1 MHTVI
6 LRGLAAVL
14 LLLVLAACS
23 PVDLLNAT
31 VPEDGYT
38 VREDIAY
45 GDDPRHRLDLY
56 VPDHLDRPAPVV
68 VFFYGGS
75 WRNGDRGDYLF
86 AAEAL
91 ASRGLVT
98 VVPDYRLYPDV
109 TFPGFLSDGAIAVGW
124 VGDRI
129 AEYGGD
135 PERIFLMGHSAGAY
149 NAAMLALDPRYLA
162 EAGVD
167 RDVIRGMIGLS
178 GPYDFLPLDTRVTR
192 RVFGEAPDLPATQP
206 ISFVDDR
213 APPLLLL
220 TGADDRTVR
229 PRNSRSLASAANGAG
244 GSAML
249 RIYQDVGHIGIVLAL
264 ADGYRDGAPVLDD
277 VAAFVDGR

>member
-6 LRGLAAVL
+6 LRGLVALL
-14 LLLVLAACS
+14 LLLVLASCS

-31 VPEDGYT
+31 VPEDGYAAHQD
-38 VREDIAY
+38 VAY
-45 GDDPRHRLDLY
+45 GDAARHRLDLY
-56 VPDHLDRPAPVV
+56 VPDGLDRPAPVV

-91 ASRGLVT
+91 ASRGFVA

-109 TFPGFLSDGAIAVGW
+109 AFPGFLADGAMAVGW
-124 VGDRI
+124 VRDQI
-129 AEYGGD
+129 AGYGGD
-135 PERIFLMGHSAGAY
+135 PGRIFLMGHSAGAY

-162 EAGVD
+162 DAGVD
-167 RDVIRGMIGLS
+167 RSVVRGLIGLS

-192 RVFGEAPDLPATQP
+192 RVFGGAPDLPATQP
-206 ISFVDDR
+206 INFVDGG
-213 APPLLLL
+213 APPMLLL

-229 PRNSRSLASAANGAG
+229 PRNSRSLASAANGSG

-249 RIYQDVGHIGIVLAL
+249 RVYPDMGHIGIVLAL
-264 ADGYRDGAPVLDD
+264 AAGHRDGAPVLDD

>member
-6 LRGLAAVL
+6 LRGLAAIVL
-14 LLLVLAACS
+14 LLVVAACS

-31 VPEDGYT
+31 VPDDGYT

-56 VPDHLDRPAPVV
+56 VPDDLGRPAPVV

-75 WRNGDRGDYLF
+75 WRKGDRGDYLF

-109 TFPGFLSDGAIAVGW
+109 IFPGFLSDGAIAVGW
-124 VGDRI
+124 VSDRI

-167 RDVIRGMIGLS
+167 RNVIRGMIGLS

-229 PRNSRSLASAANGAG
+229 PRNSRSLASAANEAG
-244 GSAML
+244 GSAMV